1 MSRPKGFII
10 YFSVSKK
17 KKKNRFGGLSRNKT
31 APSPYDD
38 DGTDS
43 DHRDPRDYRS
53 RDMREPTGGAR
64 GNPIALGWKDDPLAP
79 GSRGFRASRS
89 PRLEPLEEPEY
100 ELESHCKYI
109 YSRSIV
115 SREIIYLLK
124 GPHHNFTMFFLT

>member
-1 MSRPKGFII
+1 MIYSII
-10 YFSVSKK
+10 QFFLIIKNDENVLCFAVSKK

-38 DGTDS
+38 EGTDS

-53 RDMREPTGGAR
+53 RDLREPTPSSR
-64 GNPIALGWKDDPLAP
+64 GNSIALGWKDDPVTP

-100 ELESHCKYI
+100 ELESHCKYKVDGI
-109 YSRSIV
+109 YPW
-115 SREIIYLLK
+115 K
-124 GPHHNFTMFFLT
+124 NDFLATTK